1 VTRADTLER
10 GRESFQR
17 QAWGDAFAWLSA
29 ADREAPLE
37 PTDLERLATAAF
49 LTGRDVDWADGW
61 ARAHQGYLSAGEP
74 ERAARCAFWLG
85 FGLLNNGE
93 PAQGGGWLAR
103 ARRLLDDGRLDCVEQ
118 GYLLV
123 PAAIKR
129 VRDGDATT
137 GYNMFL
143 EVAAIGE
150 RFGDRDLATLGLHG
164 QRRALIHRGETS
176 RGVALL
182 DEAMV
187 AVTAGLVSPL
197 VVGGIYC
204 SVIEA
209 CHQIFDLRRAQEW
222 TAALSQWC
230 ASQPDLAPYRGHCLI
245 RRAEILQLHGAWPDA
260 LKEAERARERLSQP
274 TVRREVGAAFYQ
286 LAELHRLRGEFAEAE
301 AAYREA
307 GERGRTPQPGL
318 ALLRLAQGQL
328 DAATAAIRRVAS
340 EGQEDRTR
348 SRVLAA
354 YVEIVLAAD
363 DIPAACAAADELA
376 ELAGRLDTPPL
387 LRALTATAMGSVLLA
402 EHDARGALAA
412 LRSALSAWR
421 DLDAPYEMAR
431 VRVLIAL
438 ACRSLDDADAADLE
452 LDAARRAFQQLGA
465 GPDLAHVEA
474 LSRSKVAGGRGRLT
488 AREVEVIT
496 LVASGRTN
504 RAIAGKLGISE
515 KTVARHISNIFTKL
529 GLSSRAAATAYA
541 YQHDL
546 VEPRPT

>member
-1 VTRADTLER
+1 
-10 GRESFQR
+10 
-17 QAWGDAFAWLSA
+17 
-29 ADREAPLE
+29 
-37 PTDLERLATAAF
+37 
-49 LTGRDVDWADGW
+49 
-61 ARAHQGYLSAGEP
+61 
-74 ERAARCAFWLG
+74 
-85 FGLLNNGE
+85 
-93 PAQGGGWLAR
+93 
-103 ARRLLDDGRLDCVEQ
+103 
-118 GYLLV
+118 V

-307 GERGRTPQPGL
+307 GDRGRTPQPGL
-318 ALLRLAQGQL
+318 ALLRPPNFGP
-328 DAATAAIRRVAS
+328 
-340 EGQEDRTR
+340 
-348 SRVLAA
+348 
-354 YVEIVLAAD
+354 
-363 DIPAACAAADELA
+363 PAC
-376 ELAGRLDTPPL
+376 
-387 LRALTATAMGSVLLA
+387 
-402 EHDARGALAA
+402 
-412 LRSALSAWR
+412 
-421 DLDAPYEMAR
+421 
-431 VRVLIAL
+431 
-438 ACRSLDDADAADLE
+438 
-452 LDAARRAFQQLGA
+452 
-465 GPDLAHVEA
+465 
-474 LSRSKVAGGRGRLT
+474 
-488 AREVEVIT
+488 
-496 LVASGRTN
+496 
-504 RAIAGKLGISE
+504 
-515 KTVARHISNIFTKL
+515 
-529 GLSSRAAATAYA
+529 
-541 YQHDL
+541 
-546 VEPRPT
+546 